1 MTTPCPACE
10 LVAGRRAPPGG
21 VLARADGIVVHAVDA
36 PTPVAGWVVLTPE
49 VHVRAVHDLDAAT
62 HARLFAWAH
71 RVARAQRDA
80 LGAAHGYVVV
90 FGEVLLH
97 AHVHVIPRYA
107 DTPDRLRGPRVFQAG
122 PDDARPLAEVEAAA
136 RTLRAALA
144 PA

>member
-1 MTTPCPACE
+1 M
-10 LVAGRRAPPGG
+10 
-21 VLARADGIVVHAVDA
+21 
-36 PTPVAGWVVLTPE
+36 
-49 VHVRAVHDLDAAT
+49 
-62 HARLFAWAH
+62 ARLFPAVACA
-71 RVARAQRDA
+71 RETANSVARAQRDA

-144 PA
+144 PP